1 MFEKIKNREIHTEIC
16 TKIHT
21 KTDTHTHTR
30 IDTEMHTQIHTK
42 IQRYTHTYWFKDTH
56 TQRYTHR
63 NSEVCIAYMHT
74 DTYIKIHRY
83 THTHT
88 QREIQTYT
96 LSFKEIVHYAFII
109 IEFVPYVCIIHTVL
123 FVGIIA
129 LKYRDIIGFMCF
141 SYCGIVILS
150 YINLT
155 VGLCCINEQNSGG
168 RSFILV
174 STAVLQ
180 REATTVNKGT

>member
-1 MFEKIKNREIHTEIC
+1 
-16 TKIHT
+16 
-21 KTDTHTHTR
+21 
-30 IDTEMHTQIHTK
+30 
-42 IQRYTHTYWFKDTH
+42 
-56 TQRYTHR
+56 
-63 NSEVCIAYMHT
+63 MHT

-168 RSFILV
+168 RSFIFGKY
-174 STAVLQ
+174 SCFAKGGNYSQQRDITDKIEQGRQLQ
-180 REATTVNKGT
+180 TLLFLISSMKKACIVAK